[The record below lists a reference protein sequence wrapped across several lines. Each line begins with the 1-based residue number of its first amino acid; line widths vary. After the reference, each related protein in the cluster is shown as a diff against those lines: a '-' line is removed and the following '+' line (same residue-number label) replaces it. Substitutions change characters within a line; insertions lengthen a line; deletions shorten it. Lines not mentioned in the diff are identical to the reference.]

1 MSQARECCKSIPKKK
16 KSQGR
21 NWKMDRNPS
30 QEGKRLLHL
39 WKEAQSHSK
48 RDADWNTWEPLN
60 LNQIGQ
66 APETL
71 ITAMPEGQ
79 DLEGLGLYVG
89 TTSPASSLSDFVP
102 CVLKYL
108 CKDVDHRL
116 MEALLMIVKGW
127 KHLVMVQPLSHVRL
141 FTSPWTAAHQASLS
155 FTISRS
161 LFKFISIEL
170 VMLSNHLIFLI

>member
-1 MSQARECCKSIPKKK
+1 
-16 KSQGR
+16 
-21 NWKMDRNPS
+21 
-30 QEGKRLLHL
+30 
-39 WKEAQSHSK
+39 
-48 RDADWNTWEPLN
+48 
-60 LNQIGQ
+60 
-66 APETL
+66 
-71 ITAMPEGQ
+71 MPEGQ

-155 FTISRS
+155 FTISWS
-161 LFKFISIEL
+161 LLKLMPFVSDAIQASHPLLTPSPPAFY
-170 VMLSNHLIFLI
+170 LSQHQGLF

>member
-1 MSQARECCKSIPKKK
+1 MKRLEHDS
-16 KSQGR
+16 
-21 NWKMDRNPS
+21 
-30 QEGKRLLHL
+30 EGK
-39 WKEAQSHSK
+39 AK
-48 RDADWNTWEPLN
+48 RTSEMQTETPGNLTVD
-60 LNQIGQ
+60 LNQTGQ

-116 MEALLMIVKGW
+116 MEALLMIAKGW

-141 FTSPWTAAHQASLS
+141 YIPMDCSTPGFSVLHYLPEFVQIH
-155 FTISRS
+155 I
-161 LFKFISIEL
+161 
-170 VMLSNHLIFLI
+170 H